1 MSVTRRNGTKILLP
15 RTGRDDFWKTIH
27 EHFAGDDERRW
38 RYLAMLALREN
49 AGWPLEQIGNVF
61 GHPKGH
67 VTRCLAR
74 IKQELRETFEAAPEF
89 LDMPDDEVDSMIDTN
104 PLPSK
109 CDGHPGQSAR
119 FE

>member
-15 RTGRDDFWKTIH
+15 RSGRDDFWKTIH
-27 EHFAGDDERRW
+27 LHFAGDEERRW

-49 AGWPLEQIGNVF
+49 AGWPLEQIGLVF

-74 IKQELRETFEAAPEF
+74 IKDELRATFDVAPEM
-89 LDMPDDEVDSMIDTN
+89 LDLPDDEVDLVATAESSGTPSIDPT
-104 PLPSK
+104 SFA
-109 CDGHPGQSAR
+109 DQEA
-119 FE
+119 